1 MDKIKL
7 DKAKSGSQLVLET
20 LKNLGVDTIFGYPG
34 GAMLPLYDAIHS
46 FEGIRHIL
54 ARHEQGA
61 THEAEGYAK
70 SSGKVGVVVVTSG
83 PGATN
88 AVTGIADAYL
98 DSVPLIV
105 FTGQVGRASI
115 GKDAFQEAD
124 IVGITAPITK
134 YNYQIRD
141 TADIPRIV
149 AEAYHIATT
158 GRPGPVEIDLP
169 KDVSTLE
176 VTEINDPTLN
186 LPTYHETEQ
195 ADDEQLFKI
204 LSELAHCSRP
214 VVIAGGGINYA
225 GAAKELLA
233 FTEKYQLP
241 VVSTLLGLGT
251 LPMNHPLQLGMA
263 GMHGSFAANMAL
275 VEADF
280 MINLGSR
287 FDDRVVS
294 NPERFAENAVVAH
307 IDIDP
312 AELGKIVKTAL
323 PIVGDLKDALEK
335 LVKFDAVETNYTD
348 WISRVLQNKKRA
360 PFAYEKDEK
369 DIKPQEVIEL
379 IGKYTEGN
387 AIIVTDVGQHQMWA
401 AQFYPYKNERQLI
414 TSGGM
419 GTMGFGIPA
428 AIGAKLANPDKE
440 VIVVV
445 GDGGFQ
451 MTNQELALLNGYG
464 IDIKVVLI
472 NNHSLGMVRQWQE
485 VFYDEHRSQSVF
497 DAEPNFQL
505 LAEAYGIKH
514 VKFDDPVTIAE
525 DLKIINEKVPL
536 LIEIGI
542 SQSEHVLPMVPAG
555 RHNDEMM
562 GVKLQS
568 ENERE
573 GVNA

>member
-1 MDKIKL
+1 MKKIQLEKPT
-7 DKAKSGSQLVLET
+7 SGSQLVLET
-20 LKNLGVDTIFGYPG
+20 LKNLGVEIIFGYPG

-46 FEGIRHIL
+46 FEGIKHIL

-98 DSVPLIV
+98 DSVPLLI
-105 FTGQVGRASI
+105 FTGQVGRQSI

-124 IVGITAPITK
+124 TVGITAPITK

-149 AEAYHIATT
+149 TEAYYLAQT

-176 VTEINDPTLN
+176 VTEINDPSLN
-186 LPTYHETEQ
+186 LPHYHESEKAT
-195 ADDEQLFKI
+195 DEQLQELLTE
-204 LSELAHCSRP
+204 LSVSKKP
-214 VVIAGGGINYA
+214 VIIAGGGINYS
-225 GAAKELLA
+225 GSVDIFRA
-233 FTEKYQLP
+233 FVEKYQIP

-251 LPMNHPLQLGMA
+251 LPISHELQLGMA
-263 GMHGSFAANMAL
+263 GMHGSYAANMAL
-275 VEADF
+275 VEADYI
-280 MINLGSR
+280 INLGSR

-294 NPERFAENAVVAH
+294 NPAKFAKNAVVAH
-307 IDIDP
+307 IDIDA
-312 AELGKIVKTAL
+312 AELGKIVKTDI
-323 PIVGDLKDALEK
+323 PILSDLKAALSRLLQLNK
-335 LVKFDAVETNYTD
+335 VRTDFND
-348 WISRVLQNKKRA
+348 WIKTVTKNKEKA
-360 PFAYEKDEK
+360 PFTYEPQNH
-369 DIKPQEVIEL
+369 DIRPQETIKL
-379 IGKYTEGN
+379 IGEYTQGD
-387 AIIVTDVGQHQMWA
+387 AIIVTDVGQHQMWV
-401 AQFYPYKNERQLI
+401 AQYYPYKNARQLI

-428 AIGAKLANPDKE
+428 AIGAKLAQPNKN
-440 VIVVV
+440 VIVFV

-464 IDIKVVLI
+464 IAIKVVLI

-485 VFYDEHRSQSVF
+485 SFYEERRSQSVF
-497 DAEPNFQL
+497 DVEPNFQL

-514 VKFDDPVTIAE
+514 VKLDNPKTLAD
-525 DLKIINEKVPL
+525 DLKIITEDEPM
-536 LIEIGI
+536 LIEVLI
-542 SQSEHVLPMVPAG
+542 SKSEHVLPMIPAG
-555 RHNDEMM
+555 LHSDEMI
-562 GVKLQS
+562 GLHFTD
-568 ENERE
+568 ENEE
-573 GVNA
+573 VDNA

>member
-1 MDKIKL
+1 MKKIKL
-7 DKAKSGSQLVLET
+7 EKPTSGSQLVLET
-20 LKNLGVDTIFGYPG
+20 LKNLGVEIIFGYPG
-34 GAMLPLYDAIHS
+34 GAMLPLYDAIHG
-46 FEGIRHIL
+46 FEGIKHIL

-98 DSVPLIV
+98 DSVPLLV
-105 FTGQVGRASI
+105 FTGQVGRQSI

-124 IVGITAPITK
+124 TVGITAPITK

-149 AEAYHIATT
+149 TEAYYLAQT

-176 VTEINDPTLN
+176 VTEINDPTIN
-186 LPTYHETEQ
+186 LPHYSPTES
-195 ADDEQLFKI
+195 ANNHQLNELLTK
-204 LSELAHCSRP
+204 LSVSKRP
-214 VVIAGGGINYA
+214 VLIAGGGINYSDSVS
-225 GAAKELLA
+225 E
-233 FTEKYQLP
+233 FREFVEKYQIP

-251 LPMNHPLQLGMA
+251 LPIDHELQLGMA
-263 GMHGSFAANMAL
+263 GMHGSYAANMGL
-275 VEADF
+275 VKADYI
-280 MINLGSR
+280 INFGSR

-294 NPERFAENAVVAH
+294 NPLKFAENAVVAH
-307 IDIDP
+307 IDIDA
-312 AELGKIVKTAL
+312 AELGKIVKTDI
-323 PIVGDLKDALEK
+323 PIHSDLKDALTK
-335 LVKFDAVETNYTD
+335 LLNFPKVDTDFTD
-348 WISRVLQNKKRA
+348 WVNSVKADKKKA
-360 PFAYEKDEK
+360 PFTYENSKGE
-369 DIKPQEVIEL
+369 IRPQEAIEL
-379 IGKYTEGN
+379 IGKYTDGN
-387 AIIVTDVGQHQMWA
+387 SIIVTDVGQHQMWA
-401 AQFYPYKNERQLI
+401 AQYYPYKNARQLI

-428 AIGAKLANPDKE
+428 AIGAKLANPDKN
-440 VIVVV
+440 VIIFV

-464 IDIKVVLI
+464 IAIKVVLI

-485 VFYDEHRSQSVF
+485 SFYEERRSQSVF

-514 VKFDDPVTIAE
+514 LKLDNPKTLAK
-525 DLKIINEKVPL
+525 DLKIITKDEPI
-536 LIEIGI
+536 LIEIVI
-542 SQSEHVLPMVPAG
+542 SKSEHVLPMIPAG
-555 RHNDEMM
+555 LHNDEMI
-562 GVKLQS
+562 GLTFT
-568 ENERE
+568 EDRE
-573 GVNA
+573 VDNA